1 MIEMVSSQQA
11 GVIRYKPFVCEQY
24 MPHALATRR
33 AAEQDWGLFYNH
45 LFPVFGE
52 MTLCEISKTNISGFM
67 LKKRQSGYKAS
78 TCNRLLAR
86 LKATLSYAQEIE
98 VPGFD
103 KNPAFGFRQYQ
114 EPPHLDRFLSQIE
127 AKRLLE
133 SIALSDSPILKFI
146 VPFLLVTG
154 ARKSEAM
161 KAEWSHI
168 DFAIRQWVV
177 PISKSGK
184 PRYIPLS
191 NSAINI
197 LNDLKVFTESKLGET
212 KYVFPNII
220 TGKPYTQLFYPW
232 DVARKRAGLAD
243 VRMHDLRHSFAS
255 ALVNEGMTLYDVKEI
270 LGHANIS
277 TTQRYAHLSNQR
289 LMNAAS
295 KAGEHY
301 ITQADKLCTV

>member
-1 MIEMVSSQQA
+1 
-11 GVIRYKPFVCEQY
+11 
-24 MPHALATRR
+24 
-33 AAEQDWGLFYNH
+33 
-45 LFPVFGE
+45 
-52 MTLCEISKTNISGFM
+52 M

-197 LNDLKVFTESKLGET
+197 LNDLKAFTESKLGET

-301 ITQADKLCTV
+301 ITQADKLCSV

>member
-1 MIEMVSSQQA
+1 MVENISGQHECT
-11 GVIRYKPFVCEQY
+11 IRYKLFVCEQY

-45 LFPVFGE
+45 IFPVFGE

-191 NSAINI
+191 NSEINI
-197 LNDLKVFTESKLGET
+197 LNDLRDFTASKLGET

-301 ITQADKLCTV
+301 ITQENKLCTV

>member
-1 MIEMVSSQQA
+1 MVENISGQHEST
-11 GVIRYKPFVCEQY
+11 IRYKPFVCEQY

-45 LFPVFGE
+45 IFPVFGE
-52 MTLCEISKTNISGFM
+52 MTLCEISKTSISGFM

-103 KNPAFGFRQYQ
+103 KNPAFGY
-114 EPPHLDRFLSQIE
+114 RFLSQIE

-191 NSAINI
+191 DSAINI
-197 LNDLKVFTESKLGET
+197 LNDLKAFTESKLGET

-289 LMNAAS
+289 LMNAES

-301 ITQADKLCTV
+301 ITQENKLCTV